1 MQFSEPTNIP
11 VTVFLTDLSA
21 VLISRGVIADLEMVE
36 VDHFLHLIVV
46 AAPLADNYSDVEQKN
61 MSATSTRHEMA

>member
-21 VLISRGVIADLEMVE
+21 VLFSRGVIGDLEKVE

-46 AAPLADNYSDVEQKN
+46 AAPLADNYNDVEQKN
-61 MSATSTRHEMA
+61 MSAKSTRHDMA